1 MRKTHLLALSF
12 AAAASAVSA
21 QDAAPAAKADKV
33 QRIATINMERVSTE
47 SLLGKGYAKKLEELK
62 NEIDAE
68 GQKKQAD
75 LNKLDTAIK
84 ALQDDLEKTG
94 SVLSPEGA
102 DKKRQEIVRKTRE
115 RQAFLEDG
123 QAELQRMRD
132 RAQQQAQALENEF
145 QVKIRP
151 YIEAVVKDKAI
162 DILLDNRVVLVAA
175 KESDLSQEVVL
186 KSNEAE
192 RLAKPAAAAAP
203 KPAAPATP
211 APAATPTPAPEKP

>member
-1 MRKTHLLALSF
+1 
-12 AAAASAVSA
+12 
-21 QDAAPAAKADKV
+21 
-33 QRIATINMERVSTE
+33 
-47 SLLGKGYAKKLEELK
+47 
-62 NEIDAE
+62 
-68 GQKKQAD
+68 
-75 LNKLDTAIK
+75 
-84 ALQDDLEKTG
+84 
-94 SVLSPEGA
+94 VLSPEGA

-151 YIEAVVKDKAI
+151 YIEAVVKEKAI

-192 RLAKPAAAAAP
+192 RTAKPAAAAAP
-203 KPAAPATP
+203 KPTATP
-211 APAATPTPAPEKP
+211 AAPTPAPTAAPTPAPEKP

>member
-1 MRKTHLLALSF
+1 MTKTHLLAVSF
-12 AAAASAVSA
+12 AAAASSVLA

-75 LNKLDTAIK
+75 LSKLDTAIK

-151 YIEAVVKDKAI
+151 YIEAVVKEKAI

-192 RLAKPAAAAAP
+192 RAAKPAAP
-203 KPAAPATP
+203 KPPAAPAAP
-211 APAATPTPAPEKP
+211 APAPTAAPTPAPEKP

>member
-192 RLAKPAAAAAP
+192 RATKPAAATAP

-211 APAATPTPAPEKP
+211 APAAAPTPAPEKP

>member
-12 AAAASAVSA
+12 VAAAQAVSA
-21 QDAAPAAKADKV
+21 QDAAAPKGDKQ

-75 LNKLDTAIK
+75 LNKIDTAIK

-102 DKKRQEIVRKTRE
+102 EKKRQEIVKKNRD

-151 YIEAVVKDKAI
+151 HIEAVVKDKAI

-175 KESDLSQEVVL
+175 KESDITGDVVL

-192 RLAKPAAAAAP
+192 RAAKPAAPAP
-203 KPAAPATP
+203 KPAAPAP
-211 APAATPTPAPEKP
+211 APAATPAPEKP

>member
-12 AAAASAVSA
+12 AAVAQAAYA
-21 QDAAPAAKADKV
+21 QDAPK

-47 SLLGKGYAKKLEELK
+47 SLLGKGYAKKLEDLK

-75 LNKLDTAIK
+75 LNKIDAGIK
-84 ALQDDLEKTG
+84 AMQDDLEKTG

-102 DKKRQEIVRKTRE
+102 DKKRQEIVKKTRD

-151 YIEAVVKDKAI
+151 SIEAVVKDKAI

-175 KESDLSQEVVL
+175 KESDITADVVL

-192 RLAKPAAAAAP
+192 KAAAAKPAAPAP
-203 KPAAPATP
+203 KPAAPA
-211 APAATPTPAPEKP
+211 PAATPAPEKP

>member
-12 AAAASAVSA
+12 ATAASAVSA
-21 QDAAPAAKADKV
+21 QDAAAPAVKV
-33 QRIATINMERVSTE
+33 QRIATINMERVSSE

-75 LNKLDTAIK
+75 LNKLDVTIK

-151 YIEAVVKDKAI
+151 YIEAVVKDRAV

-175 KESDLSQEVVL
+175 KESDISQDVVL

-192 RLAKPAAAAAP
+192 RAAKPAAAAAP
-203 KPAAPATP
+203 KPAAPAAE
-211 APAATPTPAPEKP
+211 APVAAPTPAPEKP

>member
-21 QDAAPAAKADKV
+21 QDTASAAKPDKV

-47 SLLGKGYAKKLEELK
+47 SLLGKSYAKKLEDLK

-75 LNKLDTAIK
+75 LTKLDAAIK

-151 YIEAVVKDKAI
+151 HIEAVVKDKAI

-175 KESDLSQEVVL
+175 KESDISQEVVL

-192 RLAKPAAAAAP
+192 RAAKPAAAAAP
-203 KPAAPATP
+203 KPAAPAAP

>member
-21 QDAAPAAKADKV
+21 QDAAPAAKADRV

>member
-1 MRKTHLLALSF
+1 MRKTHFVAALSF
-12 AAAASAVSA
+12 IAAASAVLA
-21 QDAAPAAKADKV
+21 QDAPAKSDPGQ

-47 SLLGKGYAKKLEELK
+47 SLLGKGYAKKLDDLR

-75 LNKLDTAIK
+75 LNKLDAAIK
-84 ALQDDLEKTG
+84 AMQEDLEKTG

-102 DKKRQEIVRKTRE
+102 DKKRQEIVKKTRD

-145 QVKIRP
+145 QVKVRP
-151 YIEAVVKDKAI
+151 HIEAVVKEKGI

-175 KESDLSQEVVL
+175 KESDITQDVIL

-192 RLAKPAAAAAP
+192 RAAKPAAAAAP
-203 KPAAPATP
+203 KATPPAAPA
-211 APAATPTPAPEKP
+211 PAAPPAPEKP